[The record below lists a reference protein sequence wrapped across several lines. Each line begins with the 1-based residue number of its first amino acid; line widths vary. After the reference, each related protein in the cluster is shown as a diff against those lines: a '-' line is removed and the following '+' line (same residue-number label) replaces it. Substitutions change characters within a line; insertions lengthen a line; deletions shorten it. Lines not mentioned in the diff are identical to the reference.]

1 MKSLSSSVLPSDLHR
16 AADARFAIR
25 CGLIVLALA
34 VGGFGVWSAM
44 ATLSSAI
51 ILQGFVK
58 VEDNRKTVQHREGG
72 IVKAILVKE
81 GDYVRSGSTL
91 IVLGDERVAADLDA
105 VAAQLDAETAKA
117 ARLSAESTGAQ
128 HVDFPSALLAR
139 VGESSAGIAMQLER
153 AAFDAK
159 RRALEEQLALLHD
172 QGGEIEQ
179 EIEGLQR
186 QAQSKQAATGL
197 MREEVRTHESLSR
210 VGFVSKMQVL
220 RLQRNLQDYEAQRQE
235 YVANAARA
243 KQRRA
248 ELATRAK
255 TLRTY
260 YRQTAA
266 DELPQARA
274 RTAALEQQLRSSRDT
289 AKRQAIVAP
298 ISGRV
303 VALKVF
309 TVGGVVAPGA
319 PLLDIVPTD
328 TSLTIEAKLDVD
340 DVTYAAP
347 SMPADV
353 RITAYSSR
361 TAPLLSGEL
370 RYVSAD
376 RMVDPATGQPYYSA
390 QIAVHAQSLRAA
402 PDVHLQPGMAA
413 EVFLRTGDRTFLQY
427 LADPIRNSMRRALRQ
442 PG

>member
-1 MKSLSSSVLPSDLHR
+1 MNPLSSSVSPLDLHR
-16 AADARFAIR
+16 AADARPAIR

-34 VGGFGVWSAM
+34 VGGFGVWSAL

-91 IVLGDERVAADLDA
+91 IVLGDEGVAADLDA

-128 HVDFPSALLAR
+128 HVDFPSALLGR

-159 RRALEEQLALLHD
+159 RRALEEQLALLRD

-235 YVANAARA
+235 YLATAARA
-243 KQRRA
+243 KQRRV

-255 TLRTY
+255 MLRTY
-260 YRQTAA
+260 YRQSAA

-274 RTAALEQQLRSSRDT
+274 RITALEQQLRSSRDT

-298 ISGRV
+298 LSGTV

-309 TVGGVVAPGA
+309 TVGGVIAPGA

-328 TSLTIEAKLDVD
+328 TSLTIEAKLNVD

-353 RITAYSSR
+353 RITAYSAR
-361 TAPLLSGEL
+361 VAPLLSGEL

-376 RMVDPATGQPYYSA
+376 RMVDPATGHPYYSA
-390 QIAVHAQSLRAA
+390 LITVHAESLRAA
-402 PDVHLQPGMAA
+402 PDVHLQPGMSA
-413 EVFLRTGDRTFLQY
+413 EVFLRTGDHTFLQY
-427 LADPIRNSMRRALRQ
+427 LTEPVRNSMRRALKQ